1 MFLPPYLE
9 LSKRSPLFHFDAID
23 KIVRVVYTHDLSF
36 SMDSEAFRA
45 SMEDPKEQ
53 ERRMKWRYRLE
64 WRDPK
69 RISQVVKEWKENLS
83 YWWHG
88 KGRVSEQ
95 LNLEKREWIREDL
108 MKGRSIL
115 DRLAAEAPDDGSIPD
130 REQWKVEA
138 MKRIAKKHQAD
149 YDRQSYEV
157 RYHGDALSEVAL
169 VSPVV

>member
-1 MFLPPYLE
+1 MFLPPYLD
-9 LSKRSPLFHFDAID
+9 LSKRSPLFHFDAIG
-23 KIVRVVYTHDLSF
+23 KIVRVVYTHNLSLG
-36 SMDSEAFRA
+36 MDSEAFRA
-45 SMEDPKEQ
+45 SIEDPKEQ
-53 ERRMKWRYRLE
+53 KRRMTWRYRLE

-69 RISQVVKEWKENLS
+69 RISQVVKEWKNNVA

-95 LNLEKREWIREDL
+95 LLLEKQEWLRKEI
-108 MKGRSIL
+108 MQGRSL
-115 DRLAAEAPDDGSIPD
+115 LERLAEEPDDGSIPD

-138 MKRIAKKHQAD
+138 MNRIAKKHQAD

-169 VSPVV
+169 VSPVM